1 MRMTMKKIIWMQAV
15 LLTGLA
21 AMWGCGGDDTTDEQP
36 AVMPQVTFP
45 VTESAV
51 SAYVDDAVRFE
62 AVIESPG
69 PLSCGWFVDGKLAAS
84 TASMTYVFKA
94 KGTYDVRFEAS
105 NTAGK
110 VGKDYS
116 VTVEGS
122 PLKVEFSNE
131 AETVS
136 CLPGE
141 EVLITATVV
150 AGDKEVVHEWKVG
163 DEVVSTTAEF
173 KHTFDEMGSYTV
185 TYRGV
190 NADEVSV
197 NRTWTV
203 TVDEL
208 PLEIEFSVTDATIS
222 CVQGNEVAITATVK
236 NGGTG
241 LVHAWK
247 VGDEVVSTTA
257 EFKRTFDEAGTFTVS
272 YRGVN
277 GKGEEK
283 TSSWTVG
290 VEEKPLE
297 IEFSKADGST
307 LRSAAG
313 DEVVITA
320 TVKGGATGLV
330 HAWKVRGDA
339 VSAAAEFRHTFDAA
353 GTYAVTY
360 EGVNAKGEKKNASW
374 TVEVS
379 EDAVGYMFENFETL
393 SSLASDYIK
402 EANKGSLSIV
412 NNPYPTTAN
421 PSSKVLKVDMSATTT
436 GTSAFFDVYLD
447 KKLSGAER
455 VKYKAI
461 RIRIYLGK
469 NEYYPRMLIPK
480 TPEGGSGQPNKMPC
494 KINGQAFAN
503 NNASAAEWKK
513 LVKTDDWN
521 EFVYDLEGCG
531 YGFSNCSEFN
541 QVQFRPLVNMSAG
554 GSSGF
559 DAETN
564 TRPVY
569 YDDFEFLE

>member
-122 PLKVEFSNE
+122 PLKVEFSTE
-131 AETVS
+131 EETVS

-222 CVQGNEVAITATVK
+222 CVQGSEVAITATVK

-257 EFKRTFDEAGTFTVS
+257 EFKRTFGEAGTFTVS

-313 DEVVITA
+313 DEVVITV

-330 HAWKVRGDA
+330 HAWKVGGDA
-339 VSAAAEFRHTFDAA
+339 VSATAEFRHTFDAA

-402 EANKGSLSIV
+402 EGNKGSLSIV

-421 PSSKVLKVDMSATTT
+421 PSGKVLKVDMSATTM

-461 RIRIYLGK
+461 RIQIYLGK

-541 QVQFRPLVNMSAG
+541 QVQFRPLLNMIAG
-554 GSSGF
+554 GMSGF

-564 TRPVY
+564 NRTVY
-569 YDDFEFLE
+569 YDDIEFLE

>member
-131 AETVS
+131 EETVS

-247 VGDEVVSTTA
+247 VG
-257 EFKRTFDEAGTFTVS
+257 
-272 YRGVN
+272 
-277 GKGEEK
+277 
-283 TSSWTVG
+283 
-290 VEEKPLE
+290 
-297 IEFSKADGST
+297 
-307 LRSAAG
+307 
-313 DEVVITA
+313 
-320 TVKGGATGLV
+320 
-330 HAWKVRGDA
+330 GDA
-339 VSAAAEFRHTFDAA
+339 VSATAEFRHTFDAA

-379 EDAVGYMFENFETL
+379 EDAVGYMFENFESRDALPGHFINGNAAIEGTTL
-393 SSLASDYIK
+393 Q
-402 EANKGSLSIV
+402 E
-412 NNPYPTTAN
+412 NPYKTAVN
-421 PSSKVLKVDMSATTT
+421 PSNKVLRDLLLKES
-436 GTSAFFDVYLD
+436 GTSGYFDMGFSHLTDRSKYR
-447 KKLSGAER
+447 AIR
-455 VKYKAI
+455 VKV
-461 RIRIYLGK
+461 YLGK
-469 NEYYPRMLIPK
+469 NLYYPRMQINVLPDGK
-480 TPEGGSGQPNKMPC
+480 KNKLPS
-494 KINGQAFAN
+494 KINGQPFTSSMKEAD
-503 NNASAAEWKK
+503 WKA
-513 LVKTDDWN
+513 LIKTDDWN
-521 EFVYDLEGCG
+521 VFVYDLIDCG
-531 YGFSNCSEFN
+531 YQNADGSAVTNFGDITA
-541 QVQFRPLVNMSAG
+541 VQFRPLSNFTG
-554 GSSGF
+554 GSMSGR
-559 DAETN
+559 DEETN
-564 TRPVY
+564 NRTVY

>member
-1 MRMTMKKIIWMQAV
+1 MKKIIWMQAV

-131 AETVS
+131 EETVS

-330 HAWKVRGDA
+330 HAWKVGGDA

-393 SSLASDYIK
+393 SSLTADYIK
-402 EANKGSLSIV
+402 EANAGSLSLV
-412 NNPYPTTAN
+412 NNPYPTTSN
-421 PSSKVLKVDMSATTT
+421 SSNKVLKVDMSKSTTT
-436 GTSAFFDVYLD
+436 TSAFFDVYLEP
-447 KKLSGAER
+447 KFPGAER

-461 RIRIYLGK
+461 RVKVYLGK

-541 QVQFRPLVNMSAG
+541 QVQFRPLLNMIAG
-554 GSSGF
+554 GMSGF

-564 TRPVY
+564 NRTVY
-569 YDDFEFLE
+569 YDDIEFLE

>member
-131 AETVS
+131 EETVS

-330 HAWKVRGDA
+330 HAWKVGGDA
-339 VSAAAEFRHTFDAA
+339 VSATAEFRHTFDAA

-360 EGVNAKGEKKNASW
+360 EGINAKGEKKNASW

-402 EANKGSLSIV
+402 EGNKGSLSIV

-421 PSSKVLKVDMSATTT
+421 PSGKVLKVDMSATTT

-564 TRPVY
+564 NRTVY

>member
-1 MRMTMKKIIWMQAV
+1 MKKIIWMQAV
-15 LLTGLA
+15 LLMGLA
-21 AMWGCGGDDTTDEQP
+21 ALWGCGGDDTTDEQP

-69 PLSCGWFVDGKLAAS
+69 PLSCSWFVDGKLMAA
-84 TASMTYVFKA
+84 TASMTYVFRA
-94 KGTYDVRFEAS
+94 KGTYDVHFEAS
-105 NTAGK
+105 NTVGK
-110 VGKDYS
+110 VEKDYS

-122 PLKVEFSNE
+122 PLGIEFSNE
-131 AETVS
+131 EETVS

-141 EVLITATVV
+141 EVLISATVV
-150 AGDKEVVHEWKVG
+150 AGDKEVVHEWKVD
-163 DEVVSTTAEF
+163 DEVVSTTTEF
-173 KHTFDEMGSYTV
+173 KYTFDKMGSYTV

-208 PLEIEFSVTDATIS
+208 PLEIEFSVTDAAIP

-330 HAWKVRGDA
+330 HAWKVGGDA
-339 VSAAAEFRHTFDAA
+339 VSATAEFRHAFDAA
-353 GTYAVTY
+353 GTYTVTY
-360 EGVNAKGEKKNASW
+360 KGVNAKGEEKTASW

-379 EDAVGYMFENFETL
+379 EAGAGYMFENFETL

-402 EANKGSLSIV
+402 EGNKGSLSIV

-421 PSSKVLKVDMSATTT
+421 PSGKVLKVDMSATTT

-541 QVQFRPLVNMSAG
+541 QVQFRPLVNMTAG
-554 GSSGF
+554 GMSGF

-564 TRPVY
+564 NRTVY
-569 YDDFEFLE
+569 YDDIEFLE

>member
-131 AETVS
+131 EETVS

-330 HAWKVRGDA
+330 HAWKVGGDA

-360 EGVNAKGEKKNASW
+360 EGVNAKGEKKDASW

-393 SSLASDYIK
+393 SSLSADYIK
-402 EANKGSLSIV
+402 EANAGSLSLV
-412 NNPYPTTAN
+412 NNPYPTASN
-421 PSSKVLKVDMSATTT
+421 SSGKVLKVDMSKTTT
-436 GTSAFFDVYLD
+436 PTSAFFDVYLEP
-447 KKLSGAER
+447 KFPGAER

-461 RIRIYLGK
+461 QVKVYLGK

-480 TPEGGSGQPNKMPC
+480 SGNPNKMPC

-503 NNASAAEWKK
+503 NNASASEWKR
-513 LVKTDDWN
+513 LIKTDDWN
-521 EFVYDLEGCG
+521 VFVYDLEGCG
-531 YGFSNCSEFN
+531 YGFADCSEFN
-541 QVQFRPLVNMSAG
+541 QIQFRPLVNMTAG
-554 GSSGF
+554 GMSGF

-564 TRPVY
+564 NRTVY
-569 YDDFEFLE
+569 YDDIEFLE

>member
-1 MRMTMKKIIWMQAV
+1 MRKTMKKIIWMPAV
-15 LLTGLA
+15 LLMGLA
-21 AMWGCGGDDTTDEQP
+21 AMWGCDDDKTTEEQP
-36 AVMPQVTFP
+36 AVAPQVTFP

-69 PLSCGWFVDGKLAAS
+69 PLSCSWFVDGKLMAS

-94 KGTYDVRFEAS
+94 KGTYDVHFEAS

-110 VGKDYS
+110 VEKDYS

-131 AETVS
+131 EETIS

-163 DEVVSTTAEF
+163 DEVISSTAEF
-173 KHTFDEMGSYTV
+173 KYTFDKMGSYTV
-185 TYRGV
+185 AYKGV
-190 NADEVSV
+190 NADDISF

-208 PLEIEFSVTDATIS
+208 PLEIDFSVTDATIP

-241 LVHAWK
+241 LTHEWK
-247 VGDEVVSTTA
+247 VGSDVVSTTA
-257 EFKRTFDEAGTFTVS
+257 EFKHTFAEVGTFTVS
-272 YRGVN
+272 YKGVN

-283 TSSWTVG
+283 TGTWTVQ

-297 IEFSKADGST
+297 IEFSKAEGT
-307 LRSAAG
+307 LKSVKG
-313 DEVVITA
+313 DEVAITA
-320 TVKGGATGLV
+320 TVKGGATGLT
-330 HAWKVRGDA
+330 HEWKVDGDV
-339 VSAAAEFRHTFDAA
+339 VSTTTEFRRTFDAA
-353 GTYAVTY
+353 GTYTVTY
-360 EGVNAKGEKKNASW
+360 KGVNTKSEEKTASW
-374 TVEVS
+374 TVVVS
-379 EDAVGYMFENFETL
+379 EAGAGYMFENFETL
-393 SSLASDYIK
+393 SSIAADYIK
-402 EANKGSLSIV
+402 EGNAGSLSLV
-412 NNPYPTTAN
+412 NNPYQTTVN
-421 PSSKVLKVDMSATTT
+421 SSGKVLKVDMSKTTT

-455 VKYKAI
+455 AKYKAI
-461 RIRIYLGK
+461 QVKVYLGK

-480 TPEGGSGQPNKMPC
+480 SGNPNKMPC

-503 NNASAAEWKK
+503 NNASASEWKR
-513 LVKTDDWN
+513 LIKTDDWN
-521 EFVYDLEGCG
+521 VFVYDLEGCG
-531 YGFSNCSEFN
+531 YGFADCSEFN
-541 QVQFRPLVNMSAG
+541 QIQFRPLVNMSAG
-554 GSSGF
+554 GMSGF

-564 TRPVY
+564 NRTVY
-569 YDDFEFLE
+569 YDDIEFLE

>member
-1 MRMTMKKIIWMQAV
+1 MKKIIWMQAV
-15 LLTGLA
+15 LLMGLA
-21 AMWGCGGDDTTDEQP
+21 ALWGCGGDDTTDEQP

-62 AVIESPG
+62 AVIESSG
-69 PLSCGWFVDGKLAAS
+69 PLSCSWFVDGKLMAA
-84 TASMTYVFKA
+84 TASMTYVFRA
-94 KGTYDVRFEAS
+94 KGTYDVHFEAS
-105 NTAGK
+105 NTVGK
-110 VGKDYS
+110 VEKDYS

-122 PLKVEFSNE
+122 PLGIEFSNE
-131 AETVS
+131 EETVS

-141 EVLITATVV
+141 EVLISATVV
-150 AGDKEVVHEWKVG
+150 AGDKEVVHEWKVD
-163 DEVVSTTAEF
+163 DEVVSTTTEF
-173 KHTFDEMGSYTV
+173 KYTFDKMGSYTV

-208 PLEIEFSVTDATIS
+208 PLEIEFSVTDAAIP
-222 CVQGNEVAITATVK
+222 CVQGSEVAITATVK

-241 LVHAWK
+241 LVHEWK
-247 VGDEVVSTTA
+247 VG
-257 EFKRTFDEAGTFTVS
+257 
-272 YRGVN
+272 
-277 GKGEEK
+277 
-283 TSSWTVG
+283 
-290 VEEKPLE
+290 
-297 IEFSKADGST
+297 
-307 LRSAAG
+307 
-313 DEVVITA
+313 
-320 TVKGGATGLV
+320 
-330 HAWKVRGDA
+330 GDA
-339 VSAAAEFRHTFDAA
+339 VSATAEFRHAFDAA
-353 GTYAVTY
+353 GTYTVTY
-360 EGVNAKGEKKNASW
+360 KGVNAKGEEKTASW

-379 EDAVGYMFENFETL
+379 EAGAGYMFENFETL

-402 EANKGSLSIV
+402 EGNKGSLSIV

-421 PSSKVLKVDMSATTT
+421 PRGKVLKVDMSATTT

-541 QVQFRPLVNMSAG
+541 QVQFRPLVNMTAG
-554 GSSGF
+554 GMSGF

-564 TRPVY
+564 NRTVY
-569 YDDFEFLE
+569 YDDIEFLE

>member
-131 AETVS
+131 EETVS

-163 DEVVSTTAEF
+163 DEVVSTT
-173 KHTFDEMGSYTV
+173 
-185 TYRGV
+185 
-190 NADEVSV
+190 
-197 NRTWTV
+197 
-203 TVDEL
+203 
-208 PLEIEFSVTDATIS
+208 
-222 CVQGNEVAITATVK
+222 
-236 NGGTG
+236 
-241 LVHAWK
+241 
-247 VGDEVVSTTA
+247 
-257 EFKRTFDEAGTFTVS
+257 
-272 YRGVN
+272 
-277 GKGEEK
+277 
-283 TSSWTVG
+283 
-290 VEEKPLE
+290 
-297 IEFSKADGST
+297 
-307 LRSAAG
+307 
-313 DEVVITA
+313 
-320 TVKGGATGLV
+320 
-330 HAWKVRGDA
+330 
-339 VSAAAEFRHTFDAA
+339 AEFRHTFDAA

-379 EDAVGYMFENFETL
+379 EDAVGYMFENFESRDALPGHFINGNAAIEGTTL
-393 SSLASDYIK
+393 Q
-402 EANKGSLSIV
+402 E
-412 NNPYPTTAN
+412 NPYKTAVN
-421 PSSKVLKVDMSATTT
+421 PSNKVLRDLLLKES
-436 GTSAFFDVYLD
+436 GTSGYFDMGFSHLTDRSKYR
-447 KKLSGAER
+447 AIR
-455 VKYKAI
+455 VKV
-461 RIRIYLGK
+461 YLGK
-469 NEYYPRMLIPK
+469 NLYYPRMQINVLPDGK
-480 TPEGGSGQPNKMPC
+480 KNKLPS
-494 KINGQAFAN
+494 KINGQPFTSSMKEAD
-503 NNASAAEWKK
+503 WKA
-513 LVKTDDWN
+513 LIKTDDWN
-521 EFVYDLEGCG
+521 VFVYDLIDCG
-531 YGFSNCSEFN
+531 YQNADGSAVTNFGGIL
-541 QVQFRPLVNMSAG
+541 RPCNSVRSRISPA
-554 GSSGF
+554 
-559 DAETN
+559 AA
-564 TRPVY
+564 
-569 YDDFEFLE
+569 

>member
-1 MRMTMKKIIWMQAV
+1 MKKIIWMQAV

-84 TASMTYVFKA
+84 TASMTYVFKT

-131 AETVS
+131 EETVS

-222 CVQGNEVAITATVK
+222 CVQGSEVAITATVK

-257 EFKRTFDEAGTFTVS
+257 EFKRTFGEAGTFTVS

-330 HAWKVRGDA
+330 HAWKVGGDA
-339 VSAAAEFRHTFDAA
+339 VSATAEFRHTFDAA

-402 EANKGSLSIV
+402 EGNKGSLSIV

-541 QVQFRPLVNMSAG
+541 QVQFRPLLNMIAG
-554 GSSGF
+554 GMSGF

-564 TRPVY
+564 NRTVY
-569 YDDFEFLE
+569 YDDIEFLE